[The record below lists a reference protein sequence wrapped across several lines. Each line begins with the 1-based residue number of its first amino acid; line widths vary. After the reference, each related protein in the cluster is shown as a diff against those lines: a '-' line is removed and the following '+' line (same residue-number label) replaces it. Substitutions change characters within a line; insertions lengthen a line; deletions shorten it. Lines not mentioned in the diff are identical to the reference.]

1 VSLLDIDP
9 DTPRRI
15 EGITADGLRALG
27 EIRERAKEIDKAADE
42 MFARQERMRQELD
55 EQVRQAAA
63 KNAKPEE
70 KPEEPKPRPKPS
82 TLALGA
88 DEFKEARQARKAAEA
103 PKQAEAPKPA
113 PPVQEEPPRP
123 GKTLKLGA
131 RDDEAE
137 APKPNRTLKLG
148 ARDDEEPRRTMKL
161 GARDDEPAPEERPAR
176 RPRPPRPEGD
186 DDMSGKTW
194 LR

>member
-1 VSLLDIDP
+1 MSLLDIDP

-55 EQVRQAAA
+55 EQVKQAAA
-63 KNAKPEE
+63 QNAKPED

-88 DEFKEARQARKAAEA
+88 DEFKEARQARKAAEE
-103 PKQAEAPKPA
+103 PKPAEAPKPA
-113 PPVQEEPPRP
+113 PPTPEEPPRP

-131 RDDEAE
+131 RDDEEE
-137 APKPNRTLKLG
+137 APRPNRTLKLG
-148 ARDDEEPRRTMKL
+148 ARDDVEEPKPVRK
-161 GARDDEPAPEERPAR
+161 
-176 RPRPPRPEGD
+176 PRPPRPESD
-186 DDMSGKTW
+186 DDMSGRTW